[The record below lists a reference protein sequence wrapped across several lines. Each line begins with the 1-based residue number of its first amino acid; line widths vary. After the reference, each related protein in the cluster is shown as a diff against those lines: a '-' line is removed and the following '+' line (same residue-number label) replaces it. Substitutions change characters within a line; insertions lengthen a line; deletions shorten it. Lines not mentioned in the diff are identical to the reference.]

1 MDGTISLFSAE
12 ASGPGLADLAGV
24 LCGPGRMTGFG
35 RTAARLSAV
44 VDEPWRAGAL
54 ARECRRR
61 GAEAQVSAAEC
72 GRPLV
77 RTPFRVDLLP
87 LEQRWNRGE
96 EKVLPEGFRLDGAML
111 RMWALAAGSPQGN
124 GYLLALDPEA
134 PETHER
140 LITALAQLGVRRIT
154 ALAQLGVPA
163 KAQKGEEALLR
174 VTGRRRLAHVLELI
188 GDAPAGAEPAW
199 PSLVPVVRAV

>member
-1 MDGTISLFSAE
+1 MFYSVRVDGTISLFSAE

-35 RTAARLSAV
+35 RTAARLSAL

-61 GAEAQVSAAEC
+61 GVQAQVSAAEC

-87 LEQRWNRGE
+87 LEQRWTHGE
-96 EKVLPEGFRLDGAML
+96 EKVLPDGFRLDGAML

-140 LITALAQLGVRRIT
+140 LITALAQLGV
-154 ALAQLGVPA
+154 PA
-163 KAQKGEEALLR
+163 KAQKGEDALLR

>member
-1 MDGTISLFSAE
+1 MFYCVGVNGTISLFSAE

-24 LCGPGRMTGFG
+24 LCGPGRMAGFG

-44 VDEPWRAGAL
+44 VDEPWRAHAL

-77 RTPFRVDLLP
+77 RTPFRVDLLS
-87 LEQRWNRGE
+87 LERRWCRGE
-96 EKVLPEGFRLDGAML
+96 GKVLPEGFRLDGGML
-111 RMWALAAGSPQGN
+111 RLWALAAGSPQGN
-124 GYLLALDPEA
+124 NYLLALDPEA
-134 PETHER
+134 PETYER
-140 LITALAQLGVRRIT
+140 LIA

-163 KAQKGEEALLR
+163 KVQRGEEALLR
-174 VTGRRRLAHVLELI
+174 VTGRRRLLRVLELI
-188 GDAPAGAEPAW
+188 GDAPLGAEAAW
-199 PSLVPVVRAV
+199 PSPVPVVRAV

>member
-1 MDGTISLFSAE
+1 MFYSVRVDGTISLFSAE

-61 GAEAQVSAAEC
+61 GVQAQVSAAEC

-87 LEQRWNRGE
+87 LEQRWGRGE
-96 EKVLPEGFRLDGAML
+96 EKVLPDGFRLDGAML

-124 GYLLALDPEA
+124 GYLLALDPEV

-140 LITALAQLGVRRIT
+140 LIK

-163 KAQKGEEALLR
+163 KVQKGEEALLR

>member
-1 MDGTISLFSAE
+1 MFYSVRVDGTISLFSAE

-96 EKVLPEGFRLDGAML
+96 GKVLPEGFRLDGAML

-140 LITALAQLGVRRIT
+140 LIT

>member
-1 MDGTISLFSAE
+1 MFYSVRVDGTISLFSAE

-24 LCGPGRMTGFG
+24 LCGPGRMAGFG

-61 GAEAQVSAAEC
+61 GVQAQVSAAEC

-87 LEQRWNRGE
+87 LEQRWTRGE
-96 EKVLPEGFRLDGAML
+96 EKVLPDGFRLDGAML
-111 RMWALAAGSPQGN
+111 RMWALAAGAPQGN

-134 PETHER
+134 PETYER
-140 LITALAQLGVRRIT
+140 LITALAQLGV
-154 ALAQLGVPA
+154 PA
-163 KAQKGEEALLR
+163 KVQKGEDALLR

>member
-1 MDGTISLFSAE
+1 MFYSVAVDGTISLFSAE

-24 LCGPGRMTGFG
+24 LCGPGRMAGFG

-44 VDEPWRAGAL
+44 VEEPWRARAL

-87 LEQRWNRGE
+87 LEQLWCRGAN
-96 EKVLPEGFRLDGAML
+96 KVLPEGFRLDGAML
-111 RMWALAAGSPQGN
+111 RMWALAGGSPQGN
-124 GYLLALDPEA
+124 GYVLALDPEA

-140 LITALAQLGVRRIT
+140 LITALAQLGV
-154 ALAQLGVPA
+154 PA
-163 KAQKGEEALLR
+163 KAQRGDEASLR
-174 VTGRRRLAHVLELI
+174 VTGRRRLAHILELI

>member
-1 MDGTISLFSAE
+1 MFYSVRVDGTISLFSAE

-24 LCGPGRMTGFG
+24 LCGPGRMAGFG

-44 VDEPWRAGAL
+44 VDEPWRARAL

-61 GAEAQVSAAEC
+61 GAEAQVAAAEC

-87 LEQRWNRGE
+87 LERRWRRGE
-96 EKVLPEGFRLDGAML
+96 EKVLPDGFRLDGAML
-111 RMWALAAGSPQGN
+111 RMWALAGGSPQGN

-134 PETHER
+134 PETHG
-140 LITALAQLGVRRIT
+140 LLVR

-163 KAQKGEEALLR
+163 KAQRGEEALLR
-174 VTGRRRLAHVLELI
+174 VTGRRRLAHLLELI

-199 PSLVPVVRAV
+199 PSLVPVVRAG

>member
-1 MDGTISLFSAE
+1 M
-12 ASGPGLADLAGV
+12 
-24 LCGPGRMTGFG
+24 CGPGRMTGFG

-61 GAEAQVSAAEC
+61 GVQAQVSAAEC

-77 RTPFRVDLLP
+77 RTPFRVDLLS
-87 LEQRWNRGE
+87 LEQRWSQGE
-96 EKVLPEGFRLDGAML
+96 KKVLPDGFRLDGAML

-140 LITALAQLGVRRIT
+140 LIR

-163 KAQKGEEALLR
+163 KPLRGEETLLR

>member
-1 MDGTISLFSAE
+1 MFYCVGVDGTISLFSAE

-44 VDEPWRAGAL
+44 VDEPWRARAL

-87 LEQRWNRGE
+87 LERRWSQGE
-96 EKVLPEGFRLDGAML
+96 EKVLPDGFRLDGAML
-111 RMWALAAGSPQGN
+111 RMWALAGGSPQGN

-140 LITALAQLGVRRIT
+140 LITALAQLGV
-154 ALAQLGVPA
+154 PA
-163 KAQKGEEALLR
+163 KVLKGEESLLR

-199 PSLVPVVRAV
+199 PSLVPVVRAG

>member
-1 MDGTISLFSAE
+1 MFYSVRVDGTISLFSAE

-24 LCGPGRMTGFG
+24 LCGPGRMAGFG

-44 VDEPWRAGAL
+44 VDEQWRARAL

-87 LEQRWNRGE
+87 LERRWSRGE
-96 EKVLPEGFRLDGAML
+96 EKVLPDGFRLDGAML
-111 RMWALAAGSPQGN
+111 RMWALAGGSPQGN

-140 LITALAQLGVRRIT
+140 LIR

-163 KAQKGEEALLR
+163 KVQRGEEAFLR

>member
-1 MDGTISLFSAE
+1 MFYSVRVDGTISLFSAE

-96 EKVLPEGFRLDGAML
+96 GKVLPEGFRLDGAML

-140 LITALAQLGVRRIT
+140 LIA

-163 KAQKGEEALLR
+163 KAQKGEDSLLR

>member
-1 MDGTISLFSAE
+1 MFYSVVVDGTISLFSAE

-24 LCGPGRMTGFG
+24 LCGPGRMAGFG
-35 RTAARLSAV
+35 RTAARLSV
-44 VDEPWRAGAL
+44 VVEEPWRARAL
-54 ARECRRR
+54 ARECRRC

-87 LEQRWNRGE
+87 LEQLWHRGE
-96 EKVLPEGFRLDGAML
+96 GKTLPEDFRLDGAML

-140 LITALAQLGVRRIT
+140 LIK

-163 KAQKGEEALLR
+163 KAQRGDEAALR
-174 VTGRRRLAHVLELI
+174 VTGRRRLARVLELI
-188 GDAPAGAEPAW
+188 GDAPAGAELAW
-199 PSLVPVVRAV
+199 PSLVPVVRAG

>member
-1 MDGTISLFSAE
+1 MFYCVGVDGTISLFSAE

-44 VDEPWRAGAL
+44 VDEPWRASAL

-61 GAEAQVSAAEC
+61 GADAQVSAAEC

-87 LEQRWNRGE
+87 LEQRWTRGE
-96 EKVLPEGFRLDGAML
+96 GKVLPDGFRLDGAML

-134 PETHER
+134 PETYEP
-140 LITALAQLGVRRIT
+140 LIA

>member
-1 MDGTISLFSAE
+1 VFYSVVVDGTISLFSAE

-24 LCGPGRMTGFG
+24 LCGPGRMAGFG

-44 VDEPWRAGAL
+44 VEEPWRARAL

-87 LEQRWNRGE
+87 LEQLWHRGE
-96 EKVLPEGFRLDGAML
+96 GKVLPEGFRLDGAML
-111 RMWALAAGSPQGN
+111 RMWALAGGSPQGN
-124 GYLLALDPEA
+124 GYVLALDPEA

-140 LITALAQLGVRRIT
+140 LIN

-163 KAQKGEEALLR
+163 KVQRGDEASLR
-174 VTGRRRLAHVLELI
+174 VTGRRRLAHILELI

>member
-1 MDGTISLFSAE
+1 MFYSVRVDGTISLFSAE
-12 ASGPGLADLAGV
+12 ASGPELADLAGV

-35 RTAARLSAV
+35 RTAGRLSAV

-61 GAEAQVSAAEC
+61 GVQAQVSAAEC

-77 RTPFRVDLLP
+77 RTPFRVDLLS

-124 GYLLALDPEA
+124 GYLLALDPAA

-140 LITALAQLGVRRIT
+140 LITALAR
-154 ALAQLGVPA
+154 LGVPA
-163 KAQKGEEALLR
+163 KVQKGEDSLLR

>member
-1 MDGTISLFSAE
+1 MFYSVGVDGTISLFSAE

-24 LCGPGRMTGFG
+24 LCGPGRMAGFG

-44 VDEPWRAGAL
+44 VDEPWRARAL

-61 GAEAQVSAAEC
+61 GAEAQVTAADC

-87 LEQRWNRGE
+87 LERHWTRGE
-96 EKVLPEGFRLDGAML
+96 EKVLPDGFRLDGAML

-140 LITALAQLGVRRIT
+140 LITALAQLGV
-154 ALAQLGVPA
+154 PA
-163 KAQKGEEALLR
+163 KAFKGEEALLR
-174 VTGRRRLAHVLELI
+174 ITGRRRLAHVLELI
-188 GDAPAGAEPAW
+188 GDAPVGAEPAW
-199 PSLVPVVRAV
+199 PSLVPVVRAG

>member
-1 MDGTISLFSAE
+1 MFYSVWVDGTISLFSAE

-87 LEQRWNRGE
+87 LERGWNRGE
-96 EKVLPEGFRLDGAML
+96 EKKVLPDGFRLDGAML

-140 LITALAQLGVRRIT
+140 LIA

-163 KAQKGEEALLR
+163 KAQRGEEALLR

-199 PSLVPVVRAV
+199 PSLVPVVRAG

>member
-1 MDGTISLFSAE
+1 VFYSVRVDGTISLFSAE

-24 LCGPGRMTGFG
+24 LCGPGRMAGFG

-44 VDEPWRAGAL
+44 VDEPWRARAL

-87 LEQRWNRGE
+87 LERHWNRGE
-96 EKVLPEGFRLDGAML
+96 EKVLPDGFRLDGAML

-140 LITALAQLGVRRIT
+140 LITALAQLGV
-154 ALAQLGVPA
+154 PA
-163 KAQKGEEALLR
+163 KIFKGEEALLR
-174 VTGRRRLAHVLELI
+174 ITGRRRLAHVLELI
-188 GDAPAGAEPAW
+188 GDAPVGAEPAW
-199 PSLVPVVRAV
+199 PSLVPVVRAG